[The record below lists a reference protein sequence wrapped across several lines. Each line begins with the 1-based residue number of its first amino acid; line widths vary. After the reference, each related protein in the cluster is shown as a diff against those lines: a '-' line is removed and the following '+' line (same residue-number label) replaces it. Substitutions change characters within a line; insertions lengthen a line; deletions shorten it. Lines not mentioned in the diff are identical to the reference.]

1 MESYYLCNQTMITYN
16 PKDWFSLIIKF
27 HKSDTFR
34 VLLPVLISIGV
45 YAAII
50 VALEVHFFHVETKN
64 PTVMH
69 SILGFVLSM
78 LLVFRTNT
86 AYDRWWEGR
95 RIWGSFVNNSRNLAL
110 KLSTLV
116 KQEKDRKEL
125 KFLITNYIYS
135 TKNHLRDVYN
145 QEEFTPTEE
154 FPLSSFSEASHR
166 PNMIAK
172 QLYAKV
178 YDLHAQQQLSNEHLY
193 ILNEELRSFTDNC
206 GACERIKN
214 TPIPYSYNIFLKKMI
229 FLYIITLPLFFGSEF
244 KYTTVPITIIVLYV
258 FASIEL
264 IAEEIEDP
272 FGFDDNDLPL
282 DDICGRIKTNL
293 NEILN

>member
-1 MESYYLCNQTMITYN
+1 MITYN
-16 PKDWFSLIIKF
+16 PKDWFTLIIKF

-34 VLLPVLISIGV
+34 ILLPSLFSIGI

-50 VALEVHFFHVETKN
+50 VYAEAHFFMLHTKN

-78 LLVFRTNT
+78 LLVFRTNS

-95 RIWGSFVNNSRNLAL
+95 KIWGGFVNNSRNLSL
-110 KLSTLV
+110 KLSAMLTYEKD
-116 KQEKDRKEL
+116 KQEL
-125 KFLITNYIYS
+125 KHLIVNYVYS
-135 TKNHLRDVYN
+135 VKNHLRGKYI
-145 QEEFTPTEE
+145 QAEFFQTEH
-154 FPLSSFSEASHR
+154 LKASNFADANHK
-166 PNMIAK
+166 PNMVAK
-172 QLYAKV
+172 SLYAKIN
-178 YDLHAQQQLSNEHLY
+178 SLY
-193 ILNEELRSFTDNC
+193 INKDLTREQLFLLNEELKSFTDNC

-229 FLYIITLPLFFGSEF
+229 FLYCISMPIFFGSE
-244 KYTTVPITIIVLYV
+244 YGYITVPITMIVLYV

-272 FGFDDNDLPL
+272 FGEDENDLPL
-282 DDICGRIKTNL
+282 DDICNRIKTNL

>member
-1 MESYYLCNQTMITYN
+1 MVTYN
-16 PKDWFSLIIKF
+16 PKDWFKLIIQF

-34 VLLPVLISIGV
+34 ILLPSLFSIGV

-50 VALEVHFFHVETKN
+50 VYAEAHFLHLSSKN

-78 LLVFRTNT
+78 LLVFRTNS

-95 RIWGSFVNNSRNLAL
+95 KIWGSVVNNSRNLAL
-110 KLSTLV
+110 KLSAMLV
-116 KQEKDRKEL
+116 HEKDKQEIKL
-125 KFLITNYIYS
+125 LISNYVFAF
-135 TKNHLRDVYN
+135 KNHLRSKYI
-145 QEEFTPTEE
+145 QEEFTPTDNIN
-154 FPLSSFSEASHR
+154 LSQFADANHK
-166 PNMIAK
+166 PNLIAK
-172 QLYAKV
+172 SLYAKINSL
-178 YDLHAQQQLSNEHLY
+178 YANKDLTGEQLI
-193 ILNEELRSFTDNC
+193 ILNDELKSFTDSC

-229 FLYIITLPLFFGSEF
+229 FLYCISLPIFFGSEF
-244 KYTTVPITIIVLYV
+244 GYTTVAITIIVLYV

-272 FGFDDNDLPL
+272 FGEDDNDLPL
-282 DDICGRIKTNL
+282 DDICNRIKTNL

>member
-1 MESYYLCNQTMITYN
+1 MISYN

-34 VLLPVLISIGV
+34 VLLPVLISVGI

-50 VALEVHFFHVETKN
+50 VALEVHFFHVESKN
-64 PTVMH
+64 PTAMH

-110 KLSTLV
+110 KISALI
-116 KQEKDRKEL
+116 KDPKDREDIKH
-125 KFLITNYIYS
+125 LISNYVFS

-145 QEEFTPTEE
+145 QEEFTPSASISLGT
-154 FPLSSFSEASHR
+154 FSEASHR
-166 PNMIAK
+166 PNIIAK
-172 QLYAKV
+172 QLYSKI
-178 YDLHAQQQLSNEHLY
+178 YELHDQKQFSGDHL
-193 ILNEELRSFTDNC
+193 IVLNEEIRSFTDNC

-229 FLYIITLPLFFGSEF
+229 FLYIITLPLFFGAEF
-244 KYTTVPITIIVLYV
+244 RYTTVPITMIVLYV

-282 DDICGRIKTNL
+282 DDICKRIKANL
-293 NEILN
+293 NEILD

>member
-1 MESYYLCNQTMITYN
+1 MVTYN
-16 PKDWFSLIIKF
+16 PKDWFTLIIQF

-34 VLLPVLISIGV
+34 RLFWSLVSIGI
-45 YAAII
+45 YAAAI
-50 VALEVHFFHVETKN
+50 VYGELHFFHLETKN

-78 LLVFRTNT
+78 LLVFRTNS

-95 RIWGSFVNNSRNLAL
+95 KVWGSVVNNSRNLAL
-110 KLSTLV
+110 KLATYLNN
-116 KQEKDRKEL
+116 EKDKQDVKL
-125 KFLITNYIYS
+125 LITNYVFAF
-135 TKNHLRDVYN
+135 KNHLRGKYV
-145 QEEFTPTEE
+145 QEEFTQTENINLAQ
-154 FPLSSFSEASHR
+154 FADANHK
-166 PNMIAK
+166 PNFIAK
-172 QLYAKV
+172 ALYEKINTLYKQNHLSGEQLI
-178 YDLHAQQQLSNEHLY
+178 
-193 ILNEELRSFTDNC
+193 ILNEELKSFTDNC

-229 FLYIITLPLFFGSEF
+229 FLYIMSLPIFFGSEF
-244 KYTTVPITIIVLYV
+244 GYITVPISIIVLYV

-272 FGFDDNDLPL
+272 FGEDDNDLPI
-282 DDICGRIKTNL
+282 DDICKRIKTNL

>member
-1 MESYYLCNQTMITYN
+1 MITYN
-16 PKDWFSLIIKF
+16 PKDWFTLILKF

-34 VLLPVLISIGV
+34 ILLPSLFFIGI
-45 YAAII
+45 YAAVI
-50 VALEVHFFHVETKN
+50 VFSEAHFFHIETKN

-78 LLVFRTNT
+78 LLVFRTNS

-95 RIWGSFVNNSRNLAL
+95 KIWGSFVNNSRNLAL
-110 KLSTLV
+110 KLSVLV
-116 KQEKDRKEL
+116 NDKKDREEL
-125 KFLITNYIYS
+125 RLLITNYIYS
-135 TKNHLRDVYN
+135 AKNHLRNKYVQD
-145 QEEFTPTEE
+145 EFVAIEKLS
-154 FPLSSFSEASHR
+154 LSSFADATHK
-166 PNMIAK
+166 PNLICK
-172 QLYAKV
+172 ELYAKIN
-178 YDLHAQQQLSNEHLY
+178 DLQKREVLGKEHIW
-193 ILNEELRSFTDNC
+193 ILNEELKSFTDNI

-229 FLYIITLPLFFGSEF
+229 FLYIMSLPVFFGSEF
-244 KYTTVPITIIVLYV
+244 GYTTVPITVIVLYV

-272 FGFDDNDLPL
+272 FGEDDNDLPL

-293 NEILN
+293 NEIFN

>member
-1 MESYYLCNQTMITYN
+1 MITYN
-16 PKDWFSLIIKF
+16 PKDWFTLIVQF

-34 VLLPVLISIGV
+34 KLLPSIICIGV
-45 YAAII
+45 YAALI
-50 VALEVHFFHVETKN
+50 VSLELHYLHLETKN

-95 RIWGSFVNNSRNLAL
+95 KIWGSMVNNSRNLAL
-110 KLSTLV
+110 KLSAYIPKNYKT
-116 KQEKDRKEL
+116 ERKNL
-125 KFLITNYIYS
+125 QHLITNYVFS
-135 TKNHLRDVYN
+135 AKNHLRDNYV
-145 QEEFTPTEE
+145 QHEFFVIDGFTLAE
-154 FPLSSFSEASHR
+154 FSEANHK
-166 PNMIAK
+166 PNLVAK
-172 QLYAKV
+172 KLYEHIN
-178 YDLHAQQQLSNEHLY
+178 DLNTRG
-193 ILNEELRSFTDNC
+193 ILTNNQVLIINDELKSFTDNC

-229 FLYIITLPLFFGSEF
+229 FLYIISLPIFFGSEF
-244 KYTTVPITIIVLYV
+244 KYTTIPITMIVLYV

-272 FGFDDNDLPL
+272 FGVDDNDLPL
-282 DDICGRIKTNL
+282 DDICNRIKNNL
-293 NEILN
+293 TEIYN

>member
-1 MESYYLCNQTMITYN
+1 MITYN
-16 PKDWFSLIIKF
+16 PKDWFTLIIKF

-34 VLLPVLISIGV
+34 MLLPSLLSIAI
-45 YAAII
+45 YATII
-50 VALEVHFFHVETKN
+50 VYCEIHFLHLNTKN

-95 RIWGSFVNNSRNLAL
+95 KAWGSLVNNTRNLSL
-110 KLSTLV
+110 KISAIITH
-116 KQEKDRKEL
+116 QNDRQEL
-125 KFLITNYIYS
+125 KYLMTNYLFS
-135 TKNHLRDVYN
+135 LKNHLRNKYVQN
-145 QEEFTPTEE
+145 EFTATKNIT
-154 FPLSSFSEASHR
+154 LSTFADSLHK
-166 PNMIAK
+166 PNLIAK
-172 QLYAKV
+172 ELYAKIIHLNQNN
-178 YDLHAQQQLSNEHLY
+178 DLSNEHLLF
-193 ILNEELRSFTDNC
+193 LNEELKSYTENC

-229 FLYIITLPLFFGSEF
+229 FFYCMSLPIFFGSEF
-244 KYTTVPITIIVLYV
+244 GYTTVAISVIVLYV

-272 FGFDDNDLPL
+272 FGEDENDLPL
-282 DDICGRIKTNL
+282 DDICNRIKTNL
-293 NEILN
+293 NDILN

>member
-1 MESYYLCNQTMITYN
+1 MITYN
-16 PKDWFSLIIKF
+16 PKDWFTLIIKF

-34 VLLPVLISIGV
+34 TLLPSIFSIGI

-50 VALEVHFFHVETKN
+50 VYSELHFFHIETKN

-78 LLVFRTNT
+78 LLVFRTNS

-95 RIWGSFVNNSRNLAL
+95 KLWGSVVNNSRNLSL
-110 KLSTLV
+110 KLSAFIPKTHSHERETL
-116 KQEKDRKEL
+116 KN
-125 KFLITNYIYS
+125 LITNYVFAV
-135 TKNHLRDVYN
+135 KNHLRGKYIQN
-145 QEEFTPTEE
+145 EFIPVHNLSLAE
-154 FPLSSFSEASHR
+154 FADSQHK
-166 PNMIAK
+166 PNKIAK
-172 QLYAKV
+172 ALFEKINELNQQALLSAEQLIIIN
-178 YDLHAQQQLSNEHLY
+178 D
-193 ILNEELRSFTDNC
+193 ELKSFTDNC

-229 FLYIITLPLFFGSEF
+229 FLYVISLPIFFGSEF
-244 KYTTVPITIIVLYV
+244 KYTTIPIAMIVLYV

-272 FGFDDNDLPL
+272 FGEDDNDLPI
-282 DDICGRIKTNL
+282 DDICNRIKSNL
-293 NEILN
+293 TEILD